1 MEAFPVGN
9 SHEKLTETPNISFYS
24 LNRGKGETRKIQ
36 TEEQQTYFFF
46 FIKKS
51 HKNLKKKKK
60 KVNKNEK

>member
-36 TEEQQTYFFF
+36 TEEQQTYIFFLL
-46 FIKKS
+46 KS
-51 HKNLKKKKK
+51 HTKI
-60 KVNKNEK
+60 